1 MSETVT
7 LDLPLADI
15 RDYCATQPIQRLS
28 VFGSAAR
35 NELTPDSD
43 IDLLV
48 EFDPDA
54 KIGYFEL
61 AQQEMDLSELIGKK
75 VDLRTPN
82 ELSRLFRQEV
92 IESAR
97 LLYAKGS

>member
-1 MSETVT
+1 MNETAAVA
-7 LDLPLADI
+7 LPVEEI
-15 RDYCATQPIQRLS
+15 RAYCATQPIQRLS
-28 VFGSAAR
+28 LFGSAAR

-61 AQQEMDLSELIGKK
+61 AQQEIDLSELIGKK